1 MILTCLKANLFIFF
15 LTEKAFLRCWNM
27 RRIDKNRTNKGV
39 FALVLRT
46 AKVK

>member
-1 MILTCLKANLFIFF
+1 MILTRLKLNLFIFF

-27 RRIDKNRTNKGV
+27 RRIDRIRTNEGV
-39 FALVLRT
+39 FVLILRT